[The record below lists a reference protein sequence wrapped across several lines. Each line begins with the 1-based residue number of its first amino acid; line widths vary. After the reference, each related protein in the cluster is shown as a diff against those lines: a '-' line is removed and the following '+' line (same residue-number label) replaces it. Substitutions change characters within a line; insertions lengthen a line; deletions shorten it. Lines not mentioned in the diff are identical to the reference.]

1 MKANKL
7 EKQFLAL
14 YDTLQDAIFRH
25 CYFRLYNRERAKE
38 ITQES
43 FLKTWEALAKGQ
55 DIQNLRAFIYR
66 VANNLI
72 IDDTRKK
79 KESSL
84 EMLQEEGFEP
94 MDHSSPDPHIRI
106 DAQDMVL
113 RLQDM
118 PEEEREV
125 LVMRYLDEMKP
136 KEIAEIL
143 GLSQNVVSVRIHRA
157 LKKLHILL
165 QKKVD

>member
-1 MKANKL
+1 MKASKL
-7 EKQFLAL
+7 EQQFLAL

-38 ITQES
+38 IAQES

-84 EMLQEEGFEP
+84 EMLQEGGFEP
-94 MDHSSPDPHIRI
+94 VDHSISDPHIRI
-106 DAQDMVL
+106 DAQDLVL

-118 PEEEREV
+118 PIEEREV

-157 LKKLHILL
+157 LKKLQILIE
-165 QKKVD
+165 KKVE